1 MGAYRH
7 QLESATPLQ
16 AGKPPVRRVRRVR
29 KVRVALLLALL
40 SALLPGSGHLVL
52 GRRIGYVILGILLL
66 LIGAGCLVTFRVPR
80 NELLEYVLSS
90 QALLYLVGAFLL
102 VGVLWVLVIVST
114 YVLAVPRRSALGRRL
129 VGGILVAVLCA
140 ATVTPFGYAAYT
152 ANTQRILLNTVFPAA
167 SSPGGQSATGAE
179 IRAIRKP
186 RINLLLVGS
195 DAGPGRV
202 GTRTDTIMVASIDT
216 KTGQATLFSLSRNL
230 MLARFPAGSKLAKRF
245 PKGFTDPHS
254 PDSPEYLLNALYS
267 YGNEHPDLV
276 PPGPSRIP
284 GLNLLA
290 ASVSTMLGLQ
300 LDYYIQVNMSGFASI
315 IDALGGLDVNVGPR
329 PVPIGGIGVH
339 GEPVKPFGYIPAG
352 LQRLNGEQAL
362 WYARSRTNTDDYTR
376 MGRQRCLVKYI
387 VDQKSPAKILS
398 NFRAVTNATSS
409 NIITNI
415 PQDVLPALVQLAM
428 KVKNQPL
435 ESISFDPTLPILN
448 KRNRSFDTARPDFR
462 YMRQVVQ
469 NAISPPRAPVS
480 SQGKTTITRSTG
492 GTDGD
497 AATGEAVSVTAPR
510 AAPATSLD
518 AACYKSQE

>member
-1 MGAYRH
+1 MPHR
-7 QLESATPLQ
+7 
-16 AGKPPVRRVRRVR
+16 AGKPPVRWVRRAR
-29 KVRVALLLALL
+29 KVRDALLLALL
-40 SALLPGSGHLVL
+40 SALLPGSGHLLL

-80 NELLEYVLSS
+80 NELLEYVLSA

-102 VGVLWVLVIVST
+102 VGVLWLLVIVST

-140 ATVTPFGYAAYT
+140 AAVTPFGYAAYT
-152 ANTQRILLNTVFPAA
+152 ANTQRNLLNKVFPAV
-167 SSPGGQSATGAE
+167 SSPGGQSASEAE
-179 IRAIRKP
+179 VLAIRKP

-195 DAGPGRV
+195 DAGPDRV

-216 KTGQATLFSLSRNL
+216 KNGRATLFGLSRNL
-230 MLARFPAGSKLAKRF
+230 MRAQFPAGSKLAKRF
-245 PKGFTDPHS
+245 PTGFTDPHS
-254 PDSPEYLLNALYS
+254 SDSPEYLLNALYS

-276 PPGPSRIP
+276 PPGPSKIA

-300 LDYYIQVNMSGFASI
+300 LDYYIQVDMSGFASI

-352 LQRLNGEQAL
+352 SQRLNGEQAL

-376 MGRQRCLVKYI
+376 MGRQRCLLKYI

-398 NFRAVTNATSS
+398 NFRAVANATSS
-409 NIITNI
+409 NILTNI
-415 PQDVLPALVQLAM
+415 PQDVLPVLVQLAM
-428 KVKNQPL
+428 TAKNQPL

-448 KRNRSFDTARPDFR
+448 KRDRWFDTARPDFG
-462 YMRQVVQ
+462 YMRRVVQ
-469 NAISPPRAPVS
+469 NAISPPRAPAPS
-480 SQGKTTITRSTG
+480 PIPGKTTITRSTSG
-492 GTDGD
+492 AD
-497 AATGEAVSVTAPR
+497 AATGDAVSVTALGT
-510 AAPATSLD
+510 APATSLD
-518 AACYKSQE
+518 AVCYKSQ